1 MSIKK
6 SKTLF
11 CVVVLA
17 LLCCASCKKNKE
29 TEMVTLRLQ
38 CEQPTDPTAR
48 QKVYLD
54 ADKLVNWCAPY
65 TYQKNMTE
73 SPTVADSVKIF
84 NGSATDISIVEN
96 YTASATISSGANY
109 TAVSPVHATDG
120 VENSVS
126 NASVTVHIPAIQEF
140 IPGPDGKQNI
150 KDLPMGAY
158 LTNATNSS
166 TPVLM
171 FRNLGSLI
179 RVTVN
184 NPSHDYSYR
193 VTSIKLSSTDATP
206 VNLHGTYKWDF
217 KDNNTPTS
225 TNNFSPATYVQDLT
239 PNNIGYRSEIM
250 LDFNHYFKTIAPAG
264 SESFYI
270 VVAPITSTCTFRIQV
285 RGAVLGSN
293 NQDHVNGE
301 PTKIHTR
308 VFDPVPHL
316 NRSHVG
322 TIYAKLDTN
331 VAGVFTV
338 SGGFSASAS
347 TVVYFSP
354 GNLAFGYN
362 GQNGMPVFHTRNDGE
377 QYQHVSCRD
386 NARNILQYDLNP
398 PILTSS
404 YDECYL
410 SLFRYNSQVISN
422 FSSLNVSTYYPYI
435 DINGYKDVGLWRI
448 PTTAE
453 FRYICGIDGVAG
465 RTVSNSLNNKRY
477 ARACID
483 GSYFGMILFP
493 DLYEHPAGITIL
505 YLEGASHGTVKNP
518 PGSSNNEPN
527 YLYTHNPITHSQWK
541 LMEAAGAVFLPT
553 TGLIA
558 TGHIVVEGH
567 HHCNEG
573 SLNEISYFTVQ
584 DNTTGYYWTNTT
596 TPERLYMQD
605 RSCTETHASPNVVFG
620 YHFDISPSNTIFY
633 NAIRPVRN

>member
-1 MSIKK
+1 MKK
-6 SKTLF
+6 LLF
-11 CVVVLA
+11 GTVAMA
-17 LLCCASCKKNKE
+17 LLCCVSSCKKNKE

-225 TNNFSPATYVQDLT
+225 TNNFSPATYVQDKT
-239 PNNIGYRSEIM
+239 PSNIGYRSEIM

-308 VFDPVPHL
+308 VFDPVSHL
-316 NRSHVG
+316 YRSHVG

-338 SGGFSASAS
+338 SGGFSTSAS
-347 TVVYFSP
+347 SVVYFSP
-354 GNLAFGYN
+354 GNLALGYN

-386 NARNILQYDLNP
+386 NAVYILQNDNNP
-398 PILTSS
+398 PRGTTE
-404 YDECYL
+404 YAHRYL
-410 SLFRYNSQVISN
+410 SLFRYSSQAINDLSTTMQI
-422 FSSLNVSTYYPYI
+422 STYYPYI
-435 DINGYKDVGLWRI
+435 DVNGYKDVGVWRI

-453 FRYICGIDGVAG
+453 MRYVLGIDGISG
-465 RTVSNSLNNKRY
+465 RSITNDLGNARY

-493 DLYEHPAGITIL
+493 DVYEHPAGITIT
-505 YLEGASHGTVKNP
+505 YREGRSHGTVYNP
-518 PGSSNNEPN
+518 KTNSNEPN
-527 YLYTHNPITHSQWK
+527 YLFTHNSITHAQWK

-558 TGHIVVEGH
+558 KGNVTAEGH
-567 HHCNEG
+567 HHCSVG
-573 SLNEISYFTVQ
+573 TPNEITYFTVQ
-584 DNTTGYYWTNTT
+584 DNSTGYYWTDITSAD
-596 TPERLYMQD
+596 RLYMQD
-605 RSCTETHASPNVVFG
+605 RSCTETNVTPNVVFG
-620 YHFDISPSNTIFY
+620 YQFSVSATNTIFY
-633 NAIRPVRN
+633 HAIRPIRN